1 MQDGRLPIVPKVQTL
16 ITDENTLKEK
26 LLIQPDIDICHKLEL
41 GDVTAPEMIE
51 KYNAYNLLQ
60 ENTKLKPLT
69 EY

>member
-1 MQDGRLPIVPKVQTL
+1 MEGCPVLPKVQTL

-26 LLIQPDIDICHKLEL
+26 LTVQLDIDICHKLEL
-41 GDVTAPEMIE
+41 GDVTARKMIE
-51 KYNAYNLLQ
+51 KCNAYNLFQ

>member
-1 MQDGRLPIVPKVQTL
+1 MEGCPVVPKVQTL
-16 ITDENTLKEK
+16 ITDENILKEK
-26 LLIQPDIDICHKLEL
+26 LTIQLDIDICHKFEL
-41 GDVTAPEMIE
+41 GDITAPEMIE